1 MDFIKEPRKKDWILA
16 GALLLAGLTLAV
28 LPIPNR
34 GRGVAALSLMM
45 LGGIML
51 CTCASWKSKFDKMSP
66 EERRDMELMDQDERN
81 LMLQDRTAWLC
92 WNGENYFYVAAM
104 LIFLFRDEYRVS
116 NLITL
121 IFWVRMLVFN
131 YTHRWQIKK
140 H

>member
-1 MDFIKEPRKKDWILA
+1 MNSIKEPRKKDWILA

-51 CTCASWKSKFDKMSP
+51 CTSASWKSKFDKMSP

-81 LMLQDRTAWLC
+81 LMLRDRTAWLC
-92 WNGENYFYVAAM
+92 WNGENFFYVAAM

>member
-1 MDFIKEPRKKDWILA
+1 M
-16 GALLLAGLTLAV
+16 
-28 LPIPNR
+28 
-34 GRGVAALSLMM
+34 SLMM

-66 EERRDMELMDQDERN
+66 EERRDMELMGQDERN
-81 LMLQDRTAWLC
+81 LMLRDRTAWLC
-92 WNGENYFYVAAM
+92 WNGENFFYVAAM

-121 IFWVRMLVFN
+121 IFWVRMLVFQ